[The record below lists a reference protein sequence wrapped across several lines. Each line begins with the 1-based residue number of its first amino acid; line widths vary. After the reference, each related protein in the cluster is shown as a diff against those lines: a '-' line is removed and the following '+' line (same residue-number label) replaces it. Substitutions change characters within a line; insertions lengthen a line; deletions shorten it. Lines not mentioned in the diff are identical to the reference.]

1 MKLNRSLSEPGWS
14 NIPNGPPTRSV
25 AAKEKIG
32 MVRESDVTSFP
43 TIDDHDE
50 TTENARDPFP
60 ITTAKTML
68 PGDEMTANQPPVQAI
83 PDGEAGKSPDISQEP
98 EQYQAI
104 YKETRSWG
112 LALLVLGVLHIIMS
126 GLFDAS
132 WGVILIIIGLASF
145 YFRSAAVFIVY
156 SFTLGW
162 ASVSN
167 AFSGSG
173 AWIAFSVLQAFLAFK
188 TFRKFLSFRQL
199 EFKLATV
206 GDQQTIDSEV
216 VKDRS
221 ATSFPWISLVLGL
234 TSIFGLFAVII
245 VMVVLAVITGEDEV
259 SAFFIFVGSTI
270 TNLAVLGLAT
280 GVASLLMRYRYKAAS
295 IIGLVAGAIYLLIEV
310 GLLLLEKIA

>member
-1 MKLNRSLSEPGWS
+1 
-14 NIPNGPPTRSV
+14 
-25 AAKEKIG
+25 
-32 MVRESDVTSFP
+32 MVRESDDTAFP
-43 TIDDHDE
+43 TVDDHDE
-50 TTENARDPFP
+50 TAESARDPFP
-60 ITTAKTML
+60 ITTAETML
-68 PGDEMTANQPPVQAI
+68 PGDEMTASQQPLQAI
-83 PDGEAGKSPDISQEP
+83 PDGEAGKSPDISQAS

-104 YKETRSWG
+104 YKETRNWG

-132 WGVILIIIGLASF
+132 WGVLLIIVGLASF
-145 YFRSAAVFIVY
+145 YFRSAAIFVVY
-156 SFTLGW
+156 CFTLGW
-162 ASVSN
+162 AAVSN

-173 AWIAFSVLQAFLAFK
+173 AWIAFSVLQAFLAFQ

-199 EFKLATV
+199 EFKLATA
-206 GDQQTIDSEV
+206 GDQQTVASEV

-259 SAFFIFVGSTI
+259 SVFFIFVESMI
-270 TNLAVLGLAT
+270 TNLAVLGLAI

-295 IIGLVAGAIYLLIEV
+295 IIGLVAGTIFLLIQV
-310 GLLLLEKIA
+310 GLFLLEKIA